1 MLDIPKETD
10 PEKALVNF
18 LLLTIPEKTEAE
30 NALVN
35 SLSTVDKYY
44 YELISTHNWNFQAAG
59 DNHKPPVTRET
70 VSKRVKNSP
79 ALTELYE
86 HHRERVWLQ
95 KVARAI
101 AALPKTERSVVAA
114 SVADNDSIK
123 KAYSA
128 RLGVRVPL
136 VLPRTAFDPSYNFLT
151 RVRGAAFC
159 ILLVY
164 DGNTPSETALS
175 IVAETRGG
183 VVRHVLRVT
192 LNDKHARLGIF
203 SNAGKQFLNWYYKL
217 DDAHIRTQL
226 LGGSTT
232 LHQQMLAREMGAIAV
247 PRATNHVLPWRWA
260 SGGILPVVR
269 YRGQS
274 WVALFF
280 RDIPPIGWNV
290 ANGASESLEETTQL
304 DRVCGGEFSEEMTLL
319 RGPQP
324 IMNIVRQAI
333 IIDKI
338 SGSPMSRNPDKSDA
352 SANDHDEKKDDEYVK
367 TYRSVRA
374 AHDGIAIS
382 WEPEATRFRNGH
394 YEMPNGYP
402 VEINNW
408 RTGGVIWSLNPLEC
422 GIEVIRIFSFEM
434 DDTKQDGKTV
444 NEWLADGE
452 IYPSSSSP
460 FPYQLR
466 RPVVLLNV
474 KYLLGVFRGQNNS
487 LGNLCDDATSPECKR
502 LAVPPENSNERSD
515 FHLFTDVDGKNVVEV
530 REGRLTRIRNRLNE
544 LDQLNNAAN
553 EERTSLNAEQQM
565 ITTWLANY
573 SGAFMEASQNHTIS
587 DNRLLRLCPVTWKTL
602 EIALM
607 NGYLPE

>member
-1 MLDIPKETD
+1 MSDIPKETD
-10 PEKALVNF
+10 AEKALVR
-18 LLLTIPEKTEAE
+18 
-30 NALVN
+30 
-35 SLSTVDKYY
+35 SLSKEDRDCYT
-44 YELISTHNWNFQAAG
+44 LISNYGWNFQAAG

-70 VSKRVKNSP
+70 VSKRVKRSP

-86 HHRERVWLQ
+86 YQRERKWLQ
-95 KVARAI
+95 KVERAI
-101 AALPKTERSVVAA
+101 AELPEGERRVVAA
-114 SVADNDSIK
+114 SVADNDKIK

-136 VLPRTAFDPSYNFLT
+136 VLPRTAFDPSYKFLT

-159 ILLVY
+159 ILLAY
-164 DGNTPSETALS
+164 DGDTPSEKALS

-203 SNAGKQFLNWYYKL
+203 SNAGKQFLNLYYKL
-217 DDAHIRTQL
+217 DDVDIRTQL
-226 LGGSTT
+226 LSAAET

-247 PRATNHVLPWRWA
+247 PRAEGHVVPWRWA

-269 YRGQS
+269 YKEQL

-290 ANGASESLEETTQL
+290 ANGASESVEETTHL
-304 DRVCGGEFSEEMTLL
+304 DQVCGGEFSEEMTLL
-319 RGPQP
+319 RGPRP
-324 IMNIVRQAI
+324 IRNMVRQTI
-333 IIDKI
+333 IIDNI
-338 SGSPMSRNPDKSDA
+338 SGSLMSRNPDKSDA

-382 WEPEATRFRNGH
+382 WEPEAMRFRNGH

-422 GIEVIRIFSFEM
+422 GIEVIRIFSFKM
-434 DDTKQDGKTV
+434 DDTEQDGKTV
-444 NEWLADGE
+444 EEWLADGE
-452 IYPSSSSP
+452 LYPSSSSP
-460 FPYQLR
+460 FPYLLR
-466 RPVVLLNV
+466 RPMVLLNV
-474 KYLLGVFRGQNNS
+474 EYLLRVFESHGNS

-502 LAVPPENSNERSD
+502 LADPPTNIDTRRD
-515 FHLFTDVDGKNVVEV
+515 FHLFTDVNGNAVDV
-530 REGRLTRIRNRLNE
+530 REARLTRIRERLSK
-544 LDQLNNAAN
+544 LDQSNEPAY
-553 EERTSLNAEQQM
+553 EERTSLIAEQQM
-565 ITTWLANY
+565 ITTWLTKY
-573 SGAFMEASQNHTIS
+573 SEAFREASQNHTIS
-587 DNRLLRLCPVTWKTL
+587 DDRLLRLCPVTWKTL
-602 EIALM
+602 EIALK